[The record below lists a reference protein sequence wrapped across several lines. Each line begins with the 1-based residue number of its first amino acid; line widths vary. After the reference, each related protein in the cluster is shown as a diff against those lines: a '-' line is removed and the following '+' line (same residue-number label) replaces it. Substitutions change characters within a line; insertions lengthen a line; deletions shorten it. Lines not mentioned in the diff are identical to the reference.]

1 MYTNFGGC
9 GLFGF
14 GVKIWQNFPFG
25 PWTIVHVDQ
34 KYNLLKNFMQ
44 VEVDVMT

>member
-9 GLFGF
+9 GFFGF
-14 GVKIWQNFPFG
+14 GVKFWQNFSFG
-25 PWTIVHVDQ
+25 PWTMVHGDQ